1 MPVQFSK
8 RLRDRVKSGEI
19 TTSIRI
25 WKKPHV
31 KVGGRYR
38 VEEGSIVVSSIREI
52 SFEDISESV
61 ARESGFA
68 NIVDLIKTAK
78 HGGGRI
84 IYFIR
89 FYYENPDCKI

>member
-8 RLRDRVKSGEI
+8 KLRDRVKSGEI

-25 WKKPHV
+25 WKKAHV

-78 HGGGRI
+78 HGSGRI

>member
-1 MPVQFSK
+1 MQFSK
-8 RLRDRVKSGEI
+8 KLRDRVKSGEI

-25 WKKPHV
+25 WKKAHV

-68 NIVDLIKTAK
+68 NIADLIKTAK
-78 HGGGRI
+78 HGSGRI

>member
-1 MPVQFSK
+1 MQFSK
-8 RLRDRVKSGEI
+8 KLRDRVKSGEI

-25 WKKPHV
+25 WKKAHV

-61 ARESGFA
+61 ARESGFS
-68 NIVDLIKTAK
+68 NIADLIKTAK
-78 HGGGRI
+78 HGSGRI

-89 FYYENPDCKI
+89 FYYENPDSEI